1 MSPDWIG
8 TGKVRARATG
18 DVVEITIDGL
28 TTQAKYY
35 KPLAYEFFRKE
46 WSSRPSYGDYTV
58 EIMMEHVG
66 DPPWLDLDN
75 LAKALLDAIKGYLF
89 HDDSQVARLLVERRQ
104 GERERITIR
113 VFPRQTADG

>member
-1 MSPDWIG
+1 MTAGWVGI
-8 TGKVRARATG
+8 GKVRAREVG
-18 DVVEITIDGL
+18 DAVEITIDGL

-35 KPLAYEFFRKE
+35 KPLIYEFMRKE

-58 EIMMEHVG
+58 EIRMEHVG
-66 DPPWLDLDN
+66 DPPWMDLDN

-89 HDDSQVARLLVERRQ
+89 HDDAQVARLLVERRE

-113 VFPRQTADG
+113 VFPRPSIG